1 MIKVELQCQKSNNQI
16 QAISLAVM
24 KILKKIILLPL
35 KKSQQTHLLLLRPY
49 PSWLLLLIRR
59 FETVCDNV
67 KFLVLDEIEEL
78 PLLNSKWVDC
88 FLLTVFCNPENIIES
103 IYSLK
108 PEAARSNSYD
118 GKWHIWYRTQLTL
131 TSRCKEVT

>member
-1 MIKVELQCQKSNNQI
+1 MIKVELECQKSNNQI

-108 PEAARSNSYD
+108 PEAARSNRRRKMAY
-118 GKWHIWYRTQLTL
+118 L
-131 TSRCKEVT
+131 V

>member
-1 MIKVELQCQKSNNQI
+1 MIKVELECQKSNNQI

-49 PSWLLLLIRR
+49 PNWLLLPIRQ

-67 KFLVLDEIEEL
+67 KFLELDEIEEL

-88 FLLTVFCNPENIIES
+88 FLLTVFCNPENIIKS

-108 PEAARSNSYD
+108 PEAARSNYVD
-118 GKWHIWYRTQLTL
+118 EKMAYL
-131 TSRCKEVT
+131 V

>member
-1 MIKVELQCQKSNNQI
+1 MIKVELECQKSNNQI

-49 PSWLLLLIRR
+49 PSWLLLLIKR

-108 PEAARSNSYD
+108 PEAAKSNS
-118 GKWHIWYRTQLTL
+118 I
-131 TSRCKEVT
+131 TSMENGIFGIEHNLR

>member
-1 MIKVELQCQKSNNQI
+1 MIKVELECQKSNNQI

-108 PEAARSNSYD
+108 PGAARSNSNELRRWKMAY
-118 GKWHIWYRTQLTL
+118 L
-131 TSRCKEVT
+131 V

>member
-1 MIKVELQCQKSNNQI
+1 MIKVELECQKSNNQI

-49 PSWLLLLIRR
+49 PSWLLLLIKR

-108 PEAARSNSYD
+108 PEAARL
-118 GKWHIWYRTQLTL
+118 I
-131 TSRCKEVT
+131 TSMENGIFGIEHNLR

>member
-1 MIKVELQCQKSNNQI
+1 
-16 QAISLAVM
+16 M

-103 IYSLK
+103 IYYK
-108 PEAARSNSYD
+108 NID
-118 GKWHIWYRTQLTL
+118 
-131 TSRCKEVT
+131 TSITSMENGIFGIEHNLR

>member
-1 MIKVELQCQKSNNQI
+1 MIKVELECQKSNNQI

-108 PEAARSNSYD
+108 PEAARS
-118 GKWHIWYRTQLTL
+118 
-131 TSRCKEVT
+131 TSMENGIFGIEHNLR

>member
-1 MIKVELQCQKSNNQI
+1 MKYKR
-16 QAISLAVM
+16 LAEM

-108 PEAARSNSYD
+108 PETARSNSNVSSMEN
-118 GKWHIWYRTQLTL
+118 GIFGIEHNLR
-131 TSRCKEVT
+131 

>member
-1 MIKVELQCQKSNNQI
+1 MIKVELECQKSNNQI

-49 PSWLLLLIRR
+49 PSWLLLLIKR

-108 PEAARSNSYD
+108 PEAARL
-118 GKWHIWYRTQLTL
+118 I
-131 TSRCKEVT
+131 TSMENGIFGVEHNLR

>member
-1 MIKVELQCQKSNNQI
+1 MIKVELECQKSNNQI

-103 IYSLK
+103 IYYK
-108 PEAARSNSYD
+108 NIDTSNYVD

>member
-1 MIKVELQCQKSNNQI
+1 MIKVELECQKSNNQI

-49 PSWLLLLIRR
+49 PSWLLLLIKR

-108 PEAARSNSYD
+108 PEAARSNYLD
-118 GKWHIWYRTQLTL
+118 GKWNIWYRTQLTL

>member
-1 MIKVELQCQKSNNQI
+1 MIKVELECQKSNNQI
-16 QAISLAVM
+16 QAISLAIL

-108 PEAARSNSYD
+108 PEAARS
-118 GKWHIWYRTQLTL
+118 I
-131 TSRCKEVT
+131 TSMENGIFGIEHNLR

>member
-1 MIKVELQCQKSNNQI
+1 MIKVELECQKSNNQI
-16 QAISLAVM
+16 ISLAVM

-49 PSWLLLLIRR
+49 PSWLLLPIRQ
-59 FETVCDNV
+59 FETGYDNV

-88 FLLTVFCNPENIIES
+88 FLPTVFCNPENIIKS

-108 PEAARSNSYD
+108 PEAARSNFYVD
-118 GKWHIWYRTQLTL
+118 GKMAYL
-131 TSRCKEVT
+131 V

>member
-1 MIKVELQCQKSNNQI
+1 
-16 QAISLAVM
+16 M

-49 PSWLLLLIRR
+49 PSWLLLLIKR

-108 PEAARSNSYD
+108 PEAARSNSYN
-118 GKWHIWYRTQLTL
+118 GIFGIEHNLR
-131 TSRCKEVT
+131 

>member
-1 MIKVELQCQKSNNQI
+1 MIKVELEWQKSKNQI
-16 QAISLAVM
+16 QLAVM

-103 IYSLK
+103 IYYK
-108 PEAARSNSYD
+108 NID
-118 GKWHIWYRTQLTL
+118 
-131 TSRCKEVT
+131 TSITSMENGIFGIEHNLR

>member
-1 MIKVELQCQKSNNQI
+1 MIKVELECQKSNNQI
-16 QAISLAVM
+16 QAVM

-49 PSWLLLLIRR
+49 PSWLLLLIKR

-108 PEAARSNSYD
+108 PEAARSLRRWKMAY
-118 GKWHIWYRTQLTL
+118 L
-131 TSRCKEVT
+131 V

>member
-1 MIKVELQCQKSNNQI
+1 M
-16 QAISLAVM
+16 
-24 KILKKIILLPL
+24 
-35 KKSQQTHLLLLRPY
+35 
-49 PSWLLLLIRR
+49 
-59 FETVCDNV
+59 CDNV

-108 PEAARSNSYD
+108 PEAAKS
-118 GKWHIWYRTQLTL
+118 I
-131 TSRCKEVT
+131 TSMENGIFGIEHNLR

>member
-1 MIKVELQCQKSNNQI
+1 MIKVELECQKSNNQI
-16 QAISLAVM
+16 ISLAVM

-49 PSWLLLLIRR
+49 PSWLLLPIRQ
-59 FETVCDNV
+59 FETVCGNV

-88 FLLTVFCNPENIIES
+88 FLLTVFCNPENIIKS

-108 PEAARSNSYD
+108 PEAARSNSN
-118 GKWHIWYRTQLTL
+118 
-131 TSRCKEVT
+131 V

>member
-1 MIKVELQCQKSNNQI
+1 MIKVELECQKSNNQI
-16 QAISLAVM
+16 QALAAM

-49 PSWLLLLIRR
+49 PSWILLLIKR

>member
-1 MIKVELQCQKSNNQI
+1 MIKVVLECQKSNNQI

-24 KILKKIILLPL
+24 KNLKKIILLPL

-103 IYSLK
+103 IYILK
-108 PEAARSNSYD
+108 PEAARS
-118 GKWHIWYRTQLTL
+118 I
-131 TSRCKEVT
+131 TSMENGIFGMEHNLR

>member
-1 MIKVELQCQKSNNQI
+1 
-16 QAISLAVM
+16 M
-24 KILKKIILLPL
+24 KILKKMILLPL

-49 PSWLLLLIRR
+49 PSWLLLPIRQ

-67 KFLVLDEIEEL
+67 KFLELDEIEEL

-88 FLLTVFCNPENIIES
+88 FLPTAFCNPENIIKS

-108 PEAARSNSYD
+108 PEAARYYID
-118 GKWHIWYRTQLTL
+118 GKMDIWYGTQLTL

>member
-16 QAISLAVM
+16 ISRNENFEED
-24 KILKKIILLPL
+24 KLLPL

-49 PSWLLLLIRR
+49 PSWLLLPIRQ
-59 FETVCDNV
+59 FETVCGNV

-88 FLLTVFCNPENIIES
+88 FLLTVFCNPENIIKS

-108 PEAARSNSYD
+108 PEAARSNYVD
-118 GKWHIWYRTQLTL
+118 EKMAYL
-131 TSRCKEVT
+131 V

>member
-1 MIKVELQCQKSNNQI
+1 MIKVELECQKSNNQI
-16 QAISLAVM
+16 ISLAVM

-108 PEAARSNSYD
+108 PEATRSNSNYVD
-118 GKWHIWYRTQLTL
+118 GKWHMWYRIQLTL

>member
-1 MIKVELQCQKSNNQI
+1 MIKVELECQKSNNQI
-16 QAISLAVM
+16 QALILLAVM

-108 PEAARSNSYD
+108 PEAARS
-118 GKWHIWYRTQLTL
+118 I
-131 TSRCKEVT
+131 TSIENGIFGIEHNLR

>member
-1 MIKVELQCQKSNNQI
+1 MIKVELECQKSNNQI
-16 QAISLAVM
+16 ISLAVM

-108 PEAARSNSYD
+108 PEAARSN
-118 GKWHIWYRTQLTL
+118 
-131 TSRCKEVT
+131 

>member
-1 MIKVELQCQKSNNQI
+1 MIKVELEFQKTNNQI